1 MIPQSLGAVL
11 THANWPAI
19 TCVNLYSHHL
29 LQKPV
34 EVNNGSQKVPD
45 APGLGVAVNE
55 DAVEKYRVSPEELRG
70 FQQKNECY
78 IHPKPEIIYT
88 VVYPNGKRL
97 NMTGQGLNYFNK
109 DHVPAQAEGTRLEIW
124 FNDGLSLIHI

>member
-1 MIPQSLGAVL
+1 MHFGSPAYLTSVQNQVCDGYVIGGGKSTVMRQGLLSAEAEMPFWLQLVGNGLTTTWAAHLGAVL
-11 THANWPAI
+11 THASWPAI

-45 APGLGVAVNE
+45 APGLGVEVNE

-70 FQQKNECY
+70 FQQKN
-78 IHPKPEIIYT
+78 
-88 VVYPNGKRL
+88 
-97 NMTGQGLNYFNK
+97 
-109 DHVPAQAEGTRLEIW
+109 
-124 FNDGLSLIHI
+124 